1 VPLEGR
7 LCRRSQL
14 ATAREHFAPGM
25 RFANRVV
32 RRRSLTGGPAS
43 DHNPPVAKDVPS
55 VESVAAGGS
64 AVARRAGNSRAVEAM
79 ARGGLA
85 ARGLTYLVIASIAAQ
100 IAVSRA
106 TKSADPHGAI
116 EDVASQPFGRFLLI
130 VLALGFAAFALW
142 RWSVAAL
149 GSPGAGGKS
158 AVTKSGRR
166 LGALATGFVYAGL
179 CATAIRVVAGRSAS
193 SSTQQQQST
202 TAWLLGLP
210 LGRAL
215 VIAIGVGVVI
225 GGCALIWWA
234 FSRKF
239 EKNLATEKMGSR
251 VRTWATVLGV
261 AGNGAS
267 GIVLV
272 LVGIFLVQAADANEA
287 GASKGLDQTLRT
299 VAAEPSGKL
308 LLLAVAVGL
317 AAYGLY
323 SLVEMRFRRV

>member
-1 VPLEGR
+1 MVPLEGR
-7 LCRRSQL
+7 LCRGSRL

-25 RFANRVV
+25 RLANRVV
-32 RRRSLTGGPAS
+32 RRRSPTGGPAS

-106 TKSADPHGAI
+106 TKSADPHGAF

-142 RWSVAAL
+142 RWSVAAV

-158 AVTKSGRR
+158 AVTKWGRR
-166 LGALATGFVYAGL
+166 LGALATGFVYTGL
-179 CATAIRVVAGRSAS
+179 CVTAIRVVAGRSAS

-215 VIAIGVGVVI
+215 VIAIGVGVVM
-225 GGCALIWWA
+225 GGCVVIWWA

-239 EKNLATEKMGSR
+239 EKNLATEKMGPR
-251 VRTWATVLGV
+251 VRTWATGLGV
-261 AGNGAS
+261 AGNGAG
-267 GIVLV
+267 GIVLD
-272 LVGIFLVQAADANEA
+272 LS
-287 GASKGLDQTLRT
+287 ASSSFRQPTRT
-299 VAAEPSGKL
+299 RPALPRALTRHCGPSPPNHLARCYCWPSPSGWL
-308 LLLAVAVGL
+308 HTVCT
-317 AAYGLY
+317 
-323 SLVEMRFRRV
+323 R